1 MVQMTTST
9 SQTSFSELL
18 HLTAHAWRTELGRR
32 VRPLGLS
39 RATWMLLALASRYDG
54 LNQTELADRLGLE
67 GASVVRLIDQLERD
81 GLVQRRTG
89 EDRRIRTVHV
99 TEKAGPIMAEIS
111 KAAAQLRKEL
121 YQDINPED
129 LDTAARV
136 LTKLRAQLEKHS

>member
-1 MVQMTTST
+1 MTTST

-18 HLTAHAWRTELGRR
+18 HLTAHAWRTELGRQGA
-32 VRPLGLS
+32 PLGVS
-39 RATWMLLALASRYDG
+39 RANLKVLALASRYDG

-81 GLVQRRTG
+81 GLVKRRTG
-89 EDRRIRTVHV
+89 EDRRVRTVHV

-121 YQDINPED
+121 
-129 LDTAARV
+129 
-136 LTKLRAQLEKHS
+136 

>member
-1 MVQMTTST
+1 M
-9 SQTSFSELL
+9 
-18 HLTAHAWRTELGRR
+18 GRR

-81 GLVQRRTG
+81 GLVKRRTG

>member
-1 MVQMTTST
+1 MTTST
-9 SQTSFSELL
+9 AQTRFSELL

-81 GLVQRRTG
+81 GLVKRRTG

-99 TEKAGPIMAEIS
+99 TDKARPIVAEIS
-111 KAAAQLRKEL
+111 KAAAQLREEL
-121 YQDINPED
+121 YREVKPAE
-129 LDTAARV
+129 LETAARV
-136 LTKLRAQLEKHS
+136 LTKLRAQLEKQS